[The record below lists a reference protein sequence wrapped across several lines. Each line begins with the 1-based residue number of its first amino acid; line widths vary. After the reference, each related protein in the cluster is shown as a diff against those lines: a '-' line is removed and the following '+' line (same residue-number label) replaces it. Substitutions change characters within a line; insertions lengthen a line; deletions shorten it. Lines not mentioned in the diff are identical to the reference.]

1 MYKTHKDSLLQAF
14 EFNLPIESF
23 RLHAHASQKLVRNEY
38 FTRQRLHD
46 SQKYISQIFVVINI
60 STVNIAMILVVREAE
75 VILPTF
81 SRDKSILLL
90 NCPLHA

>member
-14 EFNLPIESF
+14 EFNLHIEGC
-23 RLHAHASQKLVRNEY
+23 RLHASQKLVRNEY

-60 STVNIAMILVVREAE
+60 STVNIAMILAPF
-75 VILPTF
+75 IKLFHAPTQLA
-81 SRDKSILLL
+81 I
-90 NCPLHA
+90 